1 MGSVRPPAVA
11 GTFYPARAE
20 ALRSAV
26 DHLLAEAE
34 PAEVDVN
41 PRLLIVPHAG
51 YIYSGPVA
59 ACGYRLLQA
68 MSGPRRRVVL
78 VGPSHFV
85 AVSGVATAGVSELE
99 TPLGLVSVDGDLS
112 AAAEAHPV
120 VMVVPQAHAREH
132 SLEVQ
137 LPFLQRALGE
147 FTVLPLLTGEV
158 DPKAV
163 AEVLDEALDG
173 DGVTA
178 VISTDLSHYL
188 DAASARRRD
197 AATADAV
204 TALRPQDLE
213 WDDACG
219 RTGLQ
224 AALLVAQSRGWACRL
239 LDLRNSGDTA
249 GPSDHVVGYGAFAAG
264 PVVG

>member
-1 MGSVRPPAVA
+1 M
-11 GTFYPARAE
+11 
-20 ALRSAV
+20 V
-26 DHLLAEAE
+26 DDLLVVTDH
-34 PAEVDVN
+34 AEVDVD
-41 PRLLIVPHAG
+41 PRLLIAPHAG

-59 ACGYRLLQA
+59 ACGYRLLRA
-68 MSGPRRRVVL
+68 MSRPRHRVVL

-85 AVSGVATAGVSELE
+85 AVSGLATAGVSEFE

-112 AAAEAHPV
+112 AAAEAHAV
-120 VMVVPQAHAREH
+120 VTAVPRAHAREH

-163 AEVLDEALDG
+163 AVVLDEALDS
-173 DGVTA
+173 DGVMV

-188 DAASARRRD
+188 DAASARHRD

-204 TALRPQDLE
+204 IELRPQDLG

-219 RTGLQ
+219 RTGLR
-224 AALLVAQSRGWACRL
+224 AALLVARNRGWECRL